1 MKLIKNKSRLWKY
14 KQLIFVF
21 LATSILFFPFYNTV
35 KYFGNK
41 EERYNEI
48 IYFLNSGDFR
58 SSTPNPYI
66 AKKISYLNKGSY
78 VKLKWIE
85 EKRMLTLSTSSKDD
99 ISYFYLALIG
109 GKNNDA
115 FKSIK
120 INGRTIDNK
129 KIRES
134 LDEYPAFF
142 YSERASK
149 AYDLLNENTSSFKNN
164 IIEVSF
170 NEYIPE
176 KLVAINSKK

>member
-1 MKLIKNKSRLWKY
+1 MKLIRNKSRLWKY
-14 KQLIFVF
+14 NQFIFVF
-21 LATSILFFPFYNTV
+21 LATCVVFFPLYNGI
-35 KYFGNK
+35 KYLENK
-41 EERYNEI
+41 KERYREMS
-48 IYFLNSGDFR
+48 YLLDWGDFT
-58 SSTPNPYI
+58 SSAANPYI
-66 AKKISYLNKGSY
+66 AKMISHFNKDSY

-85 EKRMLTLSTSSKDD
+85 EKRLLTLSTSSKDD
-99 ISYFYLALIG
+99 ISYFYLTLIE
-109 GKNNDA
+109 GKNNDD

-120 INGRTIDNK
+120 INGITIDDK

-134 LDEYPAFF
+134 LNEYPAFF